1 MERCWRLCGRQ
12 RPEERVRL
20 RLVNRAFERYVRYR
34 RGRNEK
40 NESRTVFENLKATFL
55 EHLTHTRFI
64 SRKVGFSRRC
74 TSKNRRVAGR
84 LALPEGYS
92 DALVDLQKASKLES
106 FQNANT
112 GCCYQS
118 AENA

>member
-1 MERCWRLCGRQ
+1 M
-12 RPEERVRL
+12 
-20 RLVNRAFERYVRYR
+20 
-34 RGRNEK
+34 
-40 NESRTVFENLKATFL
+40 VFEKLKATFS

-74 TSKNRRVAGR
+74 TSKTGE
-84 LALPEGYS
+84 LPAVLHCLKGCYS

-112 GCCYQS
+112 G
-118 AENA
+118 